1 MANLEKRKER
11 VPIGSNTDAVRTRRI
26 PLLDP
31 RDRLSFPKDPKYHR
45 VWVTDVRGQIMDYA
59 ESGFSFVNKNDIGWV
74 GELHIDGGDSLD
86 TRVSLNV
93 GRAGTLDNAIA
104 YLMQMPTDEWEI
116 LKKAI
121 ADERSKPIR
130 EIQESA
136 GRMKDGGFYGQGIE
150 LK

>member
-11 VPIGSNTDAVRTRRI
+11 TPIGADTDAVRSRRI

-31 RDRLSFPKDPKYHR
+31 RDRLAFPKDPGYHR
-45 VWVTDVRGQIMDYA
+45 VWVTDIRGQLRDYMD
-59 ESGFSFVNKNDIGWV
+59 SGFSFVDKKDIGWV
-74 GELHIDGGDSLD
+74 GELHISDGESLD

-93 GRAGTLDNAIA
+93 GRAGTSDNAIA
-104 YLMQMPTDEWEI
+104 YLMQMPMDEWVI

-136 GRMKDGGFYGQGIE
+136 GRMKDSGFYGQGIE